1 MRRHGYKGAFELA
14 ATVDY
19 MFGYDATAQVIED
32 WMYEDVTESYVFD
45 PDTQR
50 FFQLSN
56 PWALKGVVER
66 LLEAIERG
74 LWENPPPEMREK
86 LQQLY
91 LDLEADLE
99 ARQEGIGG
107 RQ

>member
-1 MRRHGYKGAFELA
+1 MKRHGYKGAFELS

-32 WMYEDVTESYVFD
+32 WMYENVTESYVLD
-45 PDTQR
+45 RETQE
-50 FFQLSN
+50 FFQQSN
-56 PWALKGVVER
+56 PWALRDIVER

-74 LWENPPPEMREK
+74 MWENPPPDMKEK
-86 LQQLY
+86 LQQMF

-99 ARQEGIGG
+99 ARQEHS
-107 RQ
+107 QD